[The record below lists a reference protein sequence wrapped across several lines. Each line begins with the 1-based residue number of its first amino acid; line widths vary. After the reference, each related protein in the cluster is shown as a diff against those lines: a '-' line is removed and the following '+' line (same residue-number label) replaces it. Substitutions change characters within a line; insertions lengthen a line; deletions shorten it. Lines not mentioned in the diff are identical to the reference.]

1 MAHSVDLRSRV
12 VAEIE
17 AGSSRRAAARRFR
30 VGDSSA
36 IRWAALKD
44 ETGSVRP
51 RPQRGGSRSPLD
63 AHTPWL
69 LALIAKEPGLTL
81 EATVERIEHELGLKT
96 TDSSV
101 SRFFLRHAI
110 SFKKNAARGRAGPA
124 GRGRRPG

>member
-1 MAHSVDLRSRV
+1 
-12 VAEIE
+12 
-17 AGSSRRAAARRFR
+17 